1 RSRQADRARGA
12 AMAFDKKAS
21 RLRRSRQTR
30 LKIRELRVG
39 RLAVFRSNTHI
50 YANIIAPEG
59 DRVLVTAS
67 TNEAEVRAALNGKGG
82 NVAAATLVGKRVAEK
97 ALKAGIDSVAF
108 DRSGYRYHGRIR
120 ALAEAA
126 REAGLKF

>member
-1 RSRQADRARGA
+1 
-12 AMAFDKKAS
+12 MAIDKKAS

-30 LKIRELRVG
+30 LKIRELGVG
-39 RLAVFRSNTHI
+39 RLSVFRSNTHI
-50 YANIIAPEG
+50 YANIISPEG
-59 DRVLVTAS
+59 DKVLVSAS
-67 TNEAEVRAALNGKGG
+67 TVEAEVRSVIGGKAGAGG
-82 NVAAATLVGKRVAEK
+82 NVAAASLIGKRVAEK
-97 ALKAGIDSVAF
+97 ALKAGIESVAF